1 MIKTLGGRKLGRT
14 SSHRR
19 AMLRTMTASLILH
32 ERVETTIAKAKEL
45 RCAAEKLITHAKR
58 GNHFEV
64 RKRLQNKAAFKK
76 LFDVIVQRYESRPGG
91 YTQILRLGARAG
103 DNTQTGLI
111 RLMQ

>member
-1 MIKTLGGRKLGRT
+1 
-14 SSHRR
+14 
-19 AMLRTMTASLILH
+19 MLRTMTASLILH

-45 RCAAEKLITHAKR
+45 RSAAEKLITHAKR
-58 GNHFEV
+58 GNYVEV

-76 LFDVIVQRYESRPGG
+76 LFDVIAQRYEGRPGG
-91 YTQILRLGARAG
+91 YTQIVRLGNRPG